1 MKKLSLIF
9 GLALGMLTVGCSV
22 DPIVEN
28 NTPEL
33 GNTVTLGVSLDEQS
47 RTSLGGLVGDK
58 YQVLW
63 AAGDKIAVNGT
74 ASEAVAEQY
83 VGQSAAEFTIA
94 NVTAPYSVIY
104 PAEAIDKNGQ
114 LNLPTFQ
121 TYAAGSFAS
130 GAAVMAGYATE
141 NNVAMKH
148 LLSIVKLTIAQG
160 SETTAAF
167 NAISVTA
174 LDGRAIS
181 GVFDVDYQAAQ
192 IAPAAGKDIVTI
204 TNVPIADGKAVV
216 YVAIPA
222 GEYTKGLE
230 VEVVGSDFSTMT
242 RTAYTATGI
251 TLGGGY
257 LVNMPELTFAG
268 KATEDIVIT
277 TAEQLQ
283 TLRETT
289 LAADNTFKG
298 KIKLG
303 CDIDMTGIVT
313 DGVQAYLY
321 EGATFDGQGYSIKNW
336 TAYEGLFYENY
347 GTIKNVVLDKSCNFS
362 IDLSST
368 AVLACGYIAMANLG
382 TVSGCTNNADITF
395 EDTTLKVQKNRFIG
409 AIVGAMGQTLTRGT
423 TIGDPD
429 SDKDYVTHKNARV
442 ENCVNNGKIQ
452 LTFGGYQNGWWYL
465 GGVVGSYLPHS
476 EISDGGVFNCV
487 NNGDISLN
495 VGANEKV
502 TSVGGVIGSAGKL
515 YNTAANNKLAYYCIV
530 ENCVNNG
537 KVSYCCLSQAAQF
550 HYGGVAGA
558 THAKVISCKNN
569 GTVTF
574 LAETEQ
580 IKPTLYM
587 AGIAGVSSGDF
598 TDCHNVGTL
607 TIDNIDFGY
616 WVGLAGITGRCV
628 NTPAMTVSDCT
639 NSGKI
644 QVDFTA
650 SGNQVHNVAGLVAIA
665 TDGNISILNCHNT
678 GEITMT
684 TPGTGACGAQIGGIA
699 AKITKP
705 GTVENCTNT
714 AAITFNTSAAAGK
727 NSYLGGIVADIETSV
742 VDVTNCVNTGAVTF
756 NNTGTAEVHA
766 GVGGVVGNYY
776 KGGCTMTDCV
786 NEGAL
791 TLSGALKNDSC
802 IGGLAATNINSFVG
816 CKSLG
821 SITLNNTGSSTAII
835 GAIGGRLNNT
845 TCTWNGLE
853 INCAVNYNEGNN
865 IFGLLQG
872 DTWLTTASATVGA
885 VTPCVVKATTTVNG
899 EAVTA
904 AQLAERSFLVGR
916 DQKVVDGTLT
926 ESSFVIAEGGLIL
939 E

>member
-83 VGQSAAEFTIA
+83 VGQSAAEFTVA

-160 SETTAAF
+160 NEATAAF

-289 LAADNTFKG
+289 LASENTFKG
-298 KIKLG
+298 TIKLG

-321 EGATFDGQGYSIKNW
+321 DGATFDGQGFAIVNW
-336 TAYEGLFYENY
+336 ETQAALIGQNF
-347 GTIKNVVLDKSCNFS
+347 GTVKNVVIDNSCKVTFDMSNT
-362 IDLSST
+362 DANT
-368 AVLACGYIAMANLG
+368 PHAVVVAENLG
-382 TVSGCTNNADITF
+382 VVSGCVNNANITV
-395 EDTTLKVQKNRFIG
+395 EAGDVTKNRYVG
-409 AIVGAMGQTLTRGT
+409 SIVGLLAVSNADGKVKN
-423 TIGDPD
+423 I
-429 SDKDYVTHKNARV
+429 NARV
-442 ENCVNNGKIQ
+442 ENCINNGKLKLTMNSYTGGWFFAGGIVGTYYEYS
-452 LTFGGYQNGWWYL
+452 TFGE
-465 GGVVGSYLPHS
+465 GGL
-476 EISDGGVFNCV
+476 FNCV
-487 NNGDISLN
+487 NNGNLEVN
-495 VGANEKV
+495 VGTMGSKNA
-502 TSVGGVIGSAGKL
+502 VGGLIGGAGALEKT
-515 YNTAANNKLAYYCIV
+515 TAFCTIKD
-530 ENCVNNG
+530 CVNNG
-537 KVSYCCLSQAAQF
+537 AVTYNITTVNANSY
-550 HYGGVAGA
+550 
-558 THAKVISCKNN
+558 
-569 GTVTF
+569 
-574 LAETEQ
+574 
-580 IKPTLYM
+580 
-587 AGIAGVSSGDF
+587 
-598 TDCHNVGTL
+598 
-607 TIDNIDFGY
+607 
-616 WVGLAGITGRCV
+616 
-628 NTPAMTVSDCT
+628 
-639 NSGKI
+639 
-644 QVDFTA
+644 
-650 SGNQVHNVAGLVAIA
+650 
-665 TDGNISILNCHNT
+665 
-678 GEITMT
+678 
-684 TPGTGACGAQIGGIA
+684 IGGIA
-699 AKITKP
+699 GSCAAHVVNTTNN
-705 GTVENCTNT
+705 GDVTVTVPELGQVWFRTGGVVGDFAGNLTNVHNSGKVNVSLTTQAGKGATPQIGGVAALHKGSTVAITNT
-714 AAITFNTSAAAGK
+714 TNSGEVNVATSLASNLYVGGILAQYSANTVTMTDCENSGNITTVNTAYTSGTGSKVFTA
-727 NSYLGGIVADIETSV
+727 GIVADESKATPTIEG
-742 VDVTNCVNTGAVTF
+742 CVNRGAIS
-756 NNTGTAEVHA
+756 
-766 GVGGVVGNYY
+766 
-776 KGGCTMTDCV
+776 
-786 NEGAL
+786 
-791 TLSGALKNDSC
+791 LSGDLNAESLVAGIAASNLCHLKS
-802 IGGLAATNINSFVG
+802 

-821 SITLNNTGSSTAII
+821 DLHIENNYTEDSKYVVIAGLGARSSAAFTLEDCEVDCNITYNGANVACSLIQGTIWGSNKTIISPVKIKKTTTINGVAVTEDDATMHTKLVAWDESIEGEKGEGGWHNATEEGRVGSVFKI
-835 GAIGGRLNNT
+835 
-845 TCTWNGLE
+845 
-853 INCAVNYNEGNN
+853 NEG
-865 IFGLLQG
+865 
-872 DTWLTTASATVGA
+872 D
-885 VTPCVVKATTTVNG
+885 
-899 EAVTA
+899 
-904 AQLAERSFLVGR
+904 
-916 DQKVVDGTLT
+916 
-926 ESSFVIAEGGLIL
+926 VIIE
-939 E
+939 

>member
-94 NVTAPYSVIY
+94 NVTVPYSVIY

-289 LAADNTFKG
+289 LASENTFKG
-298 KIKLG
+298 TIKLG
-303 CDIDMTGIVT
+303 CDIDMTGVVT
-313 DGVQAYLY
+313 DGDQAYLY
-321 EGATFDGQGYSIKNW
+321 AGATFDGQGFAITNW
-336 TAYEGLFYENY
+336 ETQAALIGQNF
-347 GTIKNVVLDKSCNFS
+347 GTVKNVVIDNSCKVTFDMSNT
-362 IDLSST
+362 DANT
-368 AVLACGYIAMANLG
+368 PHAVVVAENLG
-382 TVSGCTNNADITF
+382 VVSGCVNNANITV
-395 EDTTLKVQKNRFIG
+395 EAGDVTKNRYVG
-409 AIVGAMGQTLTRGT
+409 SIVGLLAASNDG
-423 TIGDPD
+423 
-429 SDKDYVTHKNARV
+429 KVKNNNASV
-442 ENCVNNGKIQ
+442 ENCINNGKIK
-452 LTFGGYQNGWWYL
+452 LTLNSYTGGWFFAGGIVGTYYEYSTFGE
-465 GGVVGSYLPHS
+465 GGL
-476 EISDGGVFNCV
+476 FNCV
-487 NNGDISLN
+487 NNGNLEVN
-495 VGANEKV
+495 VGTIGNKSA
-502 TSVGGVIGSAGKL
+502 VGGLIGGAGAL
-515 YNTAANNKLAYYCIV
+515 EQAAALCTIKD
-530 ENCVNNG
+530 CVNNG
-537 KVSYCCLSQAAQF
+537 AVTYNITTVNANSYIGGIAGSCAAHVVNTTNNGDVTVTVPELGQVWFRTGGVVGDFAGNLTNVHNSGKVNVSLTTQAEKKATPQI
-550 HYGGVAGA
+550 GGVAALHEGSTVA
-558 THAKVISCKNN
+558 ITNSTNSGEVNVTTSLIDNLYVGGILAQYSAN
-569 GTVTF
+569 TVTMTDCENSGNITTVNTAYTSGTGSKVWTAGIVANVSKATPTIEGCVNRGAIS
-574 LAETEQ
+574 LSGDLNAES
-580 IKPTLYM
+580 LV
-587 AGIAGVSSGDF
+587 AGIAASNLCHLKSCKSLGDLHIENNYTEDSKYVVIAGLGARSSAAF
-598 TDCHNVGTL
+598 TLEDCEVDCNITYYGTNVAC
-607 TIDNIDFGY
+607 
-616 WVGLAGITGRCV
+616 GLIQ
-628 NTPAMTVSDCT
+628 
-639 NSGKI
+639 GKI
-644 QVDFTA
+644 WGSNKTIISPVKIKKTTTIN
-650 SGNQVHNVAGLVAIA
+650 GVAVTEADATMHTKLVAWDES
-665 TDGNISILNCHNT
+665 TDGNISAGGWHNAT
-678 GEITMT
+678 EEGRV
-684 TPGTGACGAQIGGIA
+684 GSVF
-699 AKITKP
+699 KI
-705 GTVENCTNT
+705 
-714 AAITFNTSAAAGK
+714 
-727 NSYLGGIVADIETSV
+727 
-742 VDVTNCVNTGAVTF
+742 
-756 NNTGTAEVHA
+756 
-766 GVGGVVGNYY
+766 
-776 KGGCTMTDCV
+776 
-786 NEGAL
+786 NEG
-791 TLSGALKNDSC
+791 D
-802 IGGLAATNINSFVG
+802 V
-816 CKSLG
+816 
-821 SITLNNTGSSTAII
+821 II
-835 GAIGGRLNNT
+835 
-845 TCTWNGLE
+845 E
-853 INCAVNYNEGNN
+853 
-865 IFGLLQG
+865 
-872 DTWLTTASATVGA
+872 
-885 VTPCVVKATTTVNG
+885 
-899 EAVTA
+899 
-904 AQLAERSFLVGR
+904 
-916 DQKVVDGTLT
+916 
-926 ESSFVIAEGGLIL
+926 
-939 E
+939 

>member
-160 SETTAAF
+160 SEATAAF

-289 LAADNTFKG
+289 LASENTFKG
-298 KIKLG
+298 TIKLG
-303 CDIDMTGIVT
+303 CDIDMTGVT
-313 DGVQAYLY
+313 LDGVKAFLY
-321 EGATFDGQGYSIKNW
+321 DGATFDGQGFAIVNW
-336 TAYEGLFYENY
+336 ETQAALIGQNF
-347 GTIKNVVLDKSCNFS
+347 GTVKNVVIDNSCKVTFDMSNT
-362 IDLSST
+362 DANPPH
-368 AVLACGYIAMANLG
+368 AVVVAENLG
-382 TVSGCTNNADITF
+382 VVSGCVNNANITV
-395 EDTTLKVQKNRFIG
+395 EAGDVTKNRYVG
-409 AIVGAMGQTLTRGT
+409 SIVGLLAVSNDGKVKN
-423 TIGDPD
+423 I
-429 SDKDYVTHKNARV
+429 NARV
-442 ENCVNNGKIQ
+442 ENCINNGKIK
-452 LTFGGYQNGWWYL
+452 LTLNSYTGGWFFA
-465 GGVVGSYLPHS
+465 GGIVGSYY
-476 EISDGGVFNCV
+476 EYKTFGEGGLFNCV
-487 NNGDISLN
+487 NNGNLEVN
-495 VGANEKV
+495 VGTIDNKSA
-502 TSVGGVIGSAGKL
+502 VGGLIGGAGALETK
-515 YNTAANNKLAYYCIV
+515 AAFCTIKD
-530 ENCVNNG
+530 CVNNG
-537 KVSYCCLSQAAQF
+537 AVTYNITTVNNNSY
-550 HYGGVAGA
+550 
-558 THAKVISCKNN
+558 
-569 GTVTF
+569 
-574 LAETEQ
+574 
-580 IKPTLYM
+580 
-587 AGIAGVSSGDF
+587 
-598 TDCHNVGTL
+598 
-607 TIDNIDFGY
+607 
-616 WVGLAGITGRCV
+616 
-628 NTPAMTVSDCT
+628 
-639 NSGKI
+639 
-644 QVDFTA
+644 
-650 SGNQVHNVAGLVAIA
+650 
-665 TDGNISILNCHNT
+665 
-678 GEITMT
+678 
-684 TPGTGACGAQIGGIA
+684 IGGIA
-699 AKITKP
+699 GSCAAHVVNTTNNGDVTVTVPELGQVWFRTGGVVGDFAGNLTNVHNSGKVNVSLTTQAEKKATPQIGGVAALHKGSTVAITNSTNS
-705 GTVENCTNT
+705 GEVNVTTSLINNLYVGGILAQYSANTVTMTDCENSGNITTVNT
-714 AAITFNTSAAAGK
+714 AYTSGTGSKVFTA
-727 NSYLGGIVADIETSV
+727 GIVADESKATPTIEG
-742 VDVTNCVNTGAVTF
+742 CVNRGAIS
-756 NNTGTAEVHA
+756 
-766 GVGGVVGNYY
+766 
-776 KGGCTMTDCV
+776 
-786 NEGAL
+786 
-791 TLSGALKNDSC
+791 LSGDLNAESLVAGIAASNLCHLKS
-802 IGGLAATNINSFVG
+802 

-821 SITLNNTGSSTAII
+821 DLHIENNYTEDSNYVVIAGLGARSSAAFTLEDCEVDCNITYYGTNVACGLIQGKIWGSNKTII
-835 GAIGGRLNNT
+835 SPVKIKKTTTINGVAVTEADATMHTKLVAWDETIDGTIDVGGWHNATEEGRV
-845 TCTWNGLE
+845 GSVFK
-853 INCAVNYNEGNN
+853 INEG
-865 IFGLLQG
+865 
-872 DTWLTTASATVGA
+872 D
-885 VTPCVVKATTTVNG
+885 
-899 EAVTA
+899 
-904 AQLAERSFLVGR
+904 
-916 DQKVVDGTLT
+916 
-926 ESSFVIAEGGLIL
+926 VIIE
-939 E
+939 

>member
-321 EGATFDGQGYSIKNW
+321 EGATFDGQGFAIVNW
-336 TAYEGLFYENY
+336 ETQAALIGQNF
-347 GTIKNVVLDKSCNFS
+347 GTVKNVVIDNSCKVTFDMSNT
-362 IDLSST
+362 DANT
-368 AVLACGYIAMANLG
+368 PHAVVVAENLG
-382 TVSGCTNNADITF
+382 VVSGCVNNANITV
-395 EDTTLKVQKNRFIG
+395 EAGDVTKNRYVG
-409 AIVGAMGQTLTRGT
+409 SIVGLLAASNDG
-423 TIGDPD
+423 
-429 SDKDYVTHKNARV
+429 KVKNNNASV
-442 ENCVNNGKIQ
+442 ENCINNGKIK
-452 LTFGGYQNGWWYL
+452 LTLNSYTGGWFFAGGIVGTYYEYNTFGE
-465 GGVVGSYLPHS
+465 GGL
-476 EISDGGVFNCV
+476 FNCV
-487 NNGDISLN
+487 NNGNLEVN
-495 VGANEKV
+495 VGTMGSKNA
-502 TSVGGVIGSAGKL
+502 VGGLIGGAGALEKT
-515 YNTAANNKLAYYCIV
+515 TAFCTIKD
-530 ENCVNNG
+530 CVNNG
-537 KVSYCCLSQAAQF
+537 AVTYNITTVNANSYIGGIAGSCAAHVVNTTNNGDVTVMVPELGQIWFRTGGVVGDFAGNLTNVHNSGKVNVSLTTQAGKGATPQI
-550 HYGGVAGA
+550 GGVAALHKGSTVAITNTTNSGEVKVATSLASNLYVGGILAQYSSKEVTMTDCENSGNITTVNTAYTSGTGSKVFTAGIVADESKATPTIEGCVNRGA
-558 THAKVISCKNN
+558 ISLSGDLN
-569 GTVTF
+569 
-574 LAETEQ
+574 AES
-580 IKPTLYM
+580 LV
-587 AGIAGVSSGDF
+587 AGIAASNLCHLKSCKSLGDLHIENNYTEDSKYVVIAGLGARSSAAF
-598 TDCHNVGTL
+598 TLEDCEVDCNITYYGTNVAC
-607 TIDNIDFGY
+607 
-616 WVGLAGITGRCV
+616 GLIQ
-628 NTPAMTVSDCT
+628 
-639 NSGKI
+639 GKI
-644 QVDFTA
+644 WGSNKTIISPVKIKKTTTIN
-650 SGNQVHNVAGLVAIA
+650 GVAVTEDDATMHTKLVAWDET
-665 TDGNISILNCHNT
+665 TDGNISAGGWHNAT
-678 GEITMT
+678 EEGRV
-684 TPGTGACGAQIGGIA
+684 GSVF
-699 AKITKP
+699 KI
-705 GTVENCTNT
+705 
-714 AAITFNTSAAAGK
+714 
-727 NSYLGGIVADIETSV
+727 
-742 VDVTNCVNTGAVTF
+742 
-756 NNTGTAEVHA
+756 
-766 GVGGVVGNYY
+766 
-776 KGGCTMTDCV
+776 
-786 NEGAL
+786 NEG
-791 TLSGALKNDSC
+791 D
-802 IGGLAATNINSFVG
+802 V
-816 CKSLG
+816 
-821 SITLNNTGSSTAII
+821 II
-835 GAIGGRLNNT
+835 
-845 TCTWNGLE
+845 E
-853 INCAVNYNEGNN
+853 
-865 IFGLLQG
+865 
-872 DTWLTTASATVGA
+872 
-885 VTPCVVKATTTVNG
+885 
-899 EAVTA
+899 
-904 AQLAERSFLVGR
+904 
-916 DQKVVDGTLT
+916 
-926 ESSFVIAEGGLIL
+926 
-939 E
+939 

>member
-257 LVNMPELTFAG
+257 LVNMPELTFAS

-321 EGATFDGQGYSIKNW
+321 EGATFDGQGFAIVNW
-336 TAYEGLFYENY
+336 ETQAALIGQNF
-347 GTIKNVVLDKSCNFS
+347 GTVKNVVIDNSCKVTFDMSNT
-362 IDLSST
+362 DANT
-368 AVLACGYIAMANLG
+368 PHAVVVAENLG
-382 TVSGCTNNADITF
+382 VVSGCVNNANITV
-395 EDTTLKVQKNRFIG
+395 EAGDVTKNRYVG
-409 AIVGAMGQTLTRGT
+409 SIVGLLAVSNDGKVKN
-423 TIGDPD
+423 I
-429 SDKDYVTHKNARV
+429 NARV
-442 ENCVNNGKIQ
+442 ENCINNGKIK
-452 LTFGGYQNGWWYL
+452 LTLNSYTGGWFFAGGIVGTYYEYSTFGE
-465 GGVVGSYLPHS
+465 GGL
-476 EISDGGVFNCV
+476 FNCV
-487 NNGDISLN
+487 NNGNLEVN
-495 VGANEKV
+495 VGTMGNKSA
-502 TSVGGVIGSAGKL
+502 VGGLIGGAGALEK
-515 YNTAANNKLAYYCIV
+515 TAAFCTIKD
-530 ENCVNNG
+530 CVNNG
-537 KVSYCCLSQAAQF
+537 AVTYNITTVNANSYIGGIAASCAAHVVNTTNNGDVTVTVPELSQIWFRTGGVVGDFAGNLTNVHNSGKVNVSLTTQAGKGATPQI
-550 HYGGVAGA
+550 GGVAALHKGSTVAITNTTNSGEVKVATSLASNLYVGGILAQYSSKEVTMTDCENSGNITTVNTAYTSGTGSKVWTAGIVADESKATPTIEGCVNRGA
-558 THAKVISCKNN
+558 ISLSGDLN
-569 GTVTF
+569 
-574 LAETEQ
+574 AES
-580 IKPTLYM
+580 LV
-587 AGIAGVSSGDF
+587 AGIAASNLCHLKSCKSLGDLHIENNYTEDSKYVVIAGLGARSSAAF
-598 TDCHNVGTL
+598 TLEDCEVDCNITYYGTNVAC
-607 TIDNIDFGY
+607 
-616 WVGLAGITGRCV
+616 GLIQ
-628 NTPAMTVSDCT
+628 
-639 NSGKI
+639 GKI
-644 QVDFTA
+644 WGSNKTIISPVKIKKTTTIN
-650 SGNQVHNVAGLVAIA
+650 GVAVTEDDATMHTKLVAWDET
-665 TDGNISILNCHNT
+665 TDGNISAGGWHNAT
-678 GEITMT
+678 EEGRV
-684 TPGTGACGAQIGGIA
+684 GSVF
-699 AKITKP
+699 KI
-705 GTVENCTNT
+705 
-714 AAITFNTSAAAGK
+714 
-727 NSYLGGIVADIETSV
+727 
-742 VDVTNCVNTGAVTF
+742 
-756 NNTGTAEVHA
+756 
-766 GVGGVVGNYY
+766 
-776 KGGCTMTDCV
+776 
-786 NEGAL
+786 NEG
-791 TLSGALKNDSC
+791 D
-802 IGGLAATNINSFVG
+802 V
-816 CKSLG
+816 
-821 SITLNNTGSSTAII
+821 
-835 GAIGGRLNNT
+835 
-845 TCTWNGLE
+845 
-853 INCAVNYNEGNN
+853 
-865 IFGLLQG
+865 
-872 DTWLTTASATVGA
+872 
-885 VTPCVVKATTTVNG
+885 
-899 EAVTA
+899 
-904 AQLAERSFLVGR
+904 
-916 DQKVVDGTLT
+916 
-926 ESSFVIAEGGLIL
+926 IL

>member
-83 VGQSAAEFTIA
+83 VGQSAAEFTVA

-160 SETTAAF
+160 NEATAAF

-283 TLRETT
+283 ILRETT
-289 LAADNTFKG
+289 LASENTFKG
-298 KIKLG
+298 TIKLG
-303 CDIDMTGIVT
+303 CDIDMTGVT
-313 DGVQAYLY
+313 LDGVKAFLY
-321 EGATFDGQGYSIKNW
+321 DGATFDGQGFAIVNW
-336 TAYEGLFYENY
+336 ETQAALIGQNF
-347 GTIKNVVLDKSCNFS
+347 GTVKNVVIDNSCKVTFDMSNT
-362 IDLSST
+362 DANT
-368 AVLACGYIAMANLG
+368 PHAVVVAENLG
-382 TVSGCTNNADITF
+382 VVSGCVNNANITV
-395 EDTTLKVQKNRFIG
+395 EAGDVTKNRYVG
-409 AIVGAMGQTLTRGT
+409 SIVGLLAASNDG
-423 TIGDPD
+423 
-429 SDKDYVTHKNARV
+429 KVKNNNASV
-442 ENCVNNGKIQ
+442 ENCINNGKIK
-452 LTFGGYQNGWWYL
+452 LTLNSYTGGWFFAGGIVGTYYEYNTFGE
-465 GGVVGSYLPHS
+465 GGL
-476 EISDGGVFNCV
+476 FNCV
-487 NNGDISLN
+487 NNGNLEVN
-495 VGANEKV
+495 VGTMGSKNA
-502 TSVGGVIGSAGKL
+502 VGGLIGGAGALEKT
-515 YNTAANNKLAYYCIV
+515 TAFCTIKD
-530 ENCVNNG
+530 CVNNG
-537 KVSYCCLSQAAQF
+537 AVTYNITTVNANSYIGGIAGSCAAHVVNTTNNGDVTVMVPELGQIWFRTGGVVGDFAGNLTNVHNSGKVNVSLTTQAGKGATPQI
-550 HYGGVAGA
+550 GGVAALHKGSTVAITNTTNSGEVKVATSLASNLYVGGILAQYSSKEVTMTDCENSGNITTVNTAYTSGTGSKVFTAGIVADESKATPTIEGCVNRGA
-558 THAKVISCKNN
+558 ISLSGDLN
-569 GTVTF
+569 
-574 LAETEQ
+574 AES
-580 IKPTLYM
+580 LV
-587 AGIAGVSSGDF
+587 AGIAASNLCHLKSCKSLGDLHIENNYTEDSKYVVIAGLGARSSAAF
-598 TDCHNVGTL
+598 TLEDCEVDCNITYYGTNVAC
-607 TIDNIDFGY
+607 
-616 WVGLAGITGRCV
+616 GLIQ
-628 NTPAMTVSDCT
+628 
-639 NSGKI
+639 GKI
-644 QVDFTA
+644 WGSNKTIISPVKIKKTTTIN
-650 SGNQVHNVAGLVAIA
+650 GVAVTEDDATMHTKLVAWDET
-665 TDGNISILNCHNT
+665 TDGNISAGGWHNAT
-678 GEITMT
+678 EEGRV
-684 TPGTGACGAQIGGIA
+684 GSVF
-699 AKITKP
+699 KI
-705 GTVENCTNT
+705 
-714 AAITFNTSAAAGK
+714 
-727 NSYLGGIVADIETSV
+727 
-742 VDVTNCVNTGAVTF
+742 
-756 NNTGTAEVHA
+756 
-766 GVGGVVGNYY
+766 
-776 KGGCTMTDCV
+776 
-786 NEGAL
+786 NEG
-791 TLSGALKNDSC
+791 D
-802 IGGLAATNINSFVG
+802 V
-816 CKSLG
+816 
-821 SITLNNTGSSTAII
+821 
-835 GAIGGRLNNT
+835 
-845 TCTWNGLE
+845 
-853 INCAVNYNEGNN
+853 
-865 IFGLLQG
+865 
-872 DTWLTTASATVGA
+872 
-885 VTPCVVKATTTVNG
+885 
-899 EAVTA
+899 
-904 AQLAERSFLVGR
+904 
-916 DQKVVDGTLT
+916 
-926 ESSFVIAEGGLIL
+926 IL

>member
-28 NTPEL
+28 DTPEL

-83 VGQSAAEFTIA
+83 VGQSAAEFTVA

-160 SETTAAF
+160 SEATAAF

-289 LAADNTFKG
+289 LASENTFKG
-298 KIKLG
+298 TIKLG

-321 EGATFDGQGYSIKNW
+321 EGATFDGQGFAIVNW
-336 TAYEGLFYENY
+336 ETQAALIGQNF
-347 GTIKNVVLDKSCNFS
+347 GTVKNVVIDNSCKVTFDMSNT
-362 IDLSST
+362 DANT
-368 AVLACGYIAMANLG
+368 PHAVVVAENLG
-382 TVSGCTNNADITF
+382 VVSGCVNNANITV
-395 EDTTLKVQKNRFIG
+395 EAGDVTKNRYVG
-409 AIVGAMGQTLTRGT
+409 SIVGLLAVSNDGKVKN
-423 TIGDPD
+423 I
-429 SDKDYVTHKNARV
+429 NARV
-442 ENCVNNGKIQ
+442 ENCINNGKIK
-452 LTFGGYQNGWWYL
+452 LTLNSYTGGWFFAGGIVGTYYEYSTFGE
-465 GGVVGSYLPHS
+465 GGL
-476 EISDGGVFNCV
+476 FNCV
-487 NNGDISLN
+487 NNGNLEVN
-495 VGANEKV
+495 VGTMGSKNA
-502 TSVGGVIGSAGKL
+502 VGGLIGGAGALEK
-515 YNTAANNKLAYYCIV
+515 TAAFCTIKD
-530 ENCVNNG
+530 CVNNG
-537 KVSYCCLSQAAQF
+537 AVTYNITTVNANSYIGGIAASCAAHVVNTTNNGDVTVTVPELGQIWFRTGGVVGDFAGNLTNVHNSGKVNVSLTTQAGKGATPQI
-550 HYGGVAGA
+550 GGVAALHKGSTVAITNSTNSGEVNVATSLASNLYVGGILAQYSSKEVTMTGCENSGNITTVNTAYTSGTGSRVWTAGIVADESKATPTIEGCVNRGA
-558 THAKVISCKNN
+558 ISLSGDLN
-569 GTVTF
+569 
-574 LAETEQ
+574 AES
-580 IKPTLYM
+580 LV
-587 AGIAGVSSGDF
+587 AGIAATNYCTFNNCKSLGDLHIENNYTEDSKYVVIAGLGARSSAAF
-598 TDCHNVGTL
+598 TLEDCEVDCNITYYGTNVAC
-607 TIDNIDFGY
+607 
-616 WVGLAGITGRCV
+616 GLIQ
-628 NTPAMTVSDCT
+628 
-639 NSGKI
+639 GKI
-644 QVDFTA
+644 WGSNKTIISPVKIKKTTTIN
-650 SGNQVHNVAGLVAIA
+650 GVAVTEDDATMHTKLVAWDET
-665 TDGNISILNCHNT
+665 TDGNISAGGWHNAT
-678 GEITMT
+678 EEGRV
-684 TPGTGACGAQIGGIA
+684 GSVF
-699 AKITKP
+699 KI
-705 GTVENCTNT
+705 
-714 AAITFNTSAAAGK
+714 
-727 NSYLGGIVADIETSV
+727 
-742 VDVTNCVNTGAVTF
+742 
-756 NNTGTAEVHA
+756 
-766 GVGGVVGNYY
+766 
-776 KGGCTMTDCV
+776 
-786 NEGAL
+786 NEG
-791 TLSGALKNDSC
+791 D
-802 IGGLAATNINSFVG
+802 V
-816 CKSLG
+816 
-821 SITLNNTGSSTAII
+821 II
-835 GAIGGRLNNT
+835 
-845 TCTWNGLE
+845 E
-853 INCAVNYNEGNN
+853 
-865 IFGLLQG
+865 
-872 DTWLTTASATVGA
+872 
-885 VTPCVVKATTTVNG
+885 
-899 EAVTA
+899 
-904 AQLAERSFLVGR
+904 
-916 DQKVVDGTLT
+916 
-926 ESSFVIAEGGLIL
+926 
-939 E
+939 

>member
-160 SETTAAF
+160 SEATAAF

-289 LAADNTFKG
+289 LAVDNTFKG
-298 KIKLG
+298 NIKLG
-303 CDIDMTGIVT
+303 CDIDMTGIIT

-321 EGATFDGQGYSIKNW
+321 EGATFDGQGFAIKNW
-336 TAYEGLFYENY
+336 TAYEGLIYENY
-347 GTIKNVVLDKSCNFS
+347 GTIKNVVLDKSCSFS

-395 EDTTLKVQKNRFIG
+395 EDTTLIIQKNRFIG
-409 AIVGAMGQTLTRGT
+409 AIVGAMGQRLTGGT

-429 SDKDYVTHKNARV
+429 SDADKTTYKNARV

-465 GGVVGSYLPHS
+465 GGVVGSYLPHA
-476 EISDGGVFNCV
+476 EISDGGIFNCV
-487 NNGDISLN
+487 NNGDISLY

-502 TSVGGVIGSAGKL
+502 TIVGGVIGSAGKL
-515 YNTAANNKLAYYCIV
+515 YNSANANKVAYYCTV

-537 KVSYCCLSQAAQF
+537 KVSYCCLSQGQQLY
-550 HYGGVAGA
+550 YGGVAGA

-569 GTVTF
+569 GSVTF

-580 IKPTLYM
+580 VKPTLYM

-598 TDCHNVGTL
+598 TDCHNAGTVG
-607 TIDNIDFGY
+607 IDNIDFGY
-616 WVGLAGITGRCV
+616 WVAMAGITGRSF
-628 NTPAMTVSDCT
+628 NYNPITIADCT

-665 TDGNISILNCHNT
+665 ADGNISIVNCHNT

-727 NSYLGGIVADIETSV
+727 NSYLGGIVADVETSV

-756 NNTGTAEVHA
+756 NNTGTAEVYA

-786 NEGAL
+786 NKGAVSL
-791 TLSGALKNDSC
+791 LGALKAESC